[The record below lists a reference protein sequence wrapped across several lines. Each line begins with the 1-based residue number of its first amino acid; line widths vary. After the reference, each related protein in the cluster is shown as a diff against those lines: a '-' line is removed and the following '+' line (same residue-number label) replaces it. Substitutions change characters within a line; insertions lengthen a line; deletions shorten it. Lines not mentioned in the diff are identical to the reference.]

1 LRFLSPAPPETRGRP
16 SAGEH
21 GCPHP
26 SWLSWRL
33 RTPSEFRGVTRVAP
47 SWLPALPP
55 RPLPPGLAVFLVR
68 PDPGPK
74 PGAPLLGFSSPAEP
88 ILGPTAR
95 APSCLDRSREQTTA
109 ARRSPGFASRGFLL
123 PRALRRRVPLVA
135 PPRSLDR
142 SRVGE
147 GCQALTGAVLRV
159 LAPLDG
165 SGHARGTHEL
175 LRIRRYRGAPTLRG
189 LVSCRSR
196 PWSRPSELSLLEEP
210 YPLSR
215 ASCFLAGSRSTNP
228 TARHGPRNSRPLS
241 PLRRPLAAACPKAR
255 RTGRPGRR
263 FPGVA
268 RTLRVTRCRARL
280 QRPRL
285 ESAGLTG
292 YGGRH
297 ARFEALLPSRVRSSR
312 DHRPCGR

>member
-1 LRFLSPAPPETRGRP
+1 LRFLSSAPPETRGRP

-55 RPLPPGLAVFLVR
+55 RPLPPGLAVFLER

-74 PGAPLLGFSSPAEP
+74 PGAPLLRFSSPAEP

-109 ARRSPGFASRGFLL
+109 ARRSPGFASLGFLL
-123 PRALRRRVPLVA
+123 PRALRRGVPLVA

-147 GCQALTGAVLRV
+147 GRQALTGAVLRV

-165 SGHARGTHEL
+165 SGHAHGTHEL
-175 LRIRRYRGAPTLRG
+175 LRIRRLRDAPTLRG

-196 PWSRPSELSLLEEP
+196 PWSRPSELPFSRSRTRSRGPPASLRVRARP
-210 YPLSR
+210 TQRRGTVRGIRGPFPPCADLSPR
-215 ASCFLAGSRSTNP
+215 LARRLAG
-228 TARHGPRNSRPLS
+228 LE
-241 PLRRPLAAACPKAR
+241 
-255 RTGRPGRR
+255 GRDKGSLESLGRR
-263 FPGVA
+263 A
-268 RTLRVTRCRARL
+268 
-280 QRPRL
+280 
-285 ESAGLTG
+285 
-292 YGGRH
+292 
-297 ARFEALLPSRVRSSR
+297 
-312 DHRPCGR
+312 